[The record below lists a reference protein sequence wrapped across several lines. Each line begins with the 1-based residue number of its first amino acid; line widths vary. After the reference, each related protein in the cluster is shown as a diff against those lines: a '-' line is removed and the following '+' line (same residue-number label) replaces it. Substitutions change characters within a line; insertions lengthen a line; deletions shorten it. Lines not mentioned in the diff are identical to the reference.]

1 MVRLTKIGI
10 LSYGYIAAIIS
21 AIISFLYVLLMFP
34 MIQMLVKLVT
44 EGVSESMDY
53 GYGMGMGMGMEGMSS
68 PGFDGVSTGLFVALV
83 ILAPIFGA
91 ISGFIF
97 GCIGAIIYNLAAKWT
112 GGIECN
118 FEKVK
123 CTPKTGDLFKLT
135 FRNWLYCTYV
145 TVANNV

>member
-1 MVRLTKIGI
+1 
-10 LSYGYIAAIIS
+10 
-21 AIISFLYVLLMFP
+21 
-34 MIQMLVKLVT
+34 
-44 EGVSESMDY
+44 
-53 GYGMGMGMGMEGMSS
+53 MGMEGMSS

-118 FEKVK
+118 FEKVPEIDYSGK
-123 CTPKTGDLFKLT
+123 SSVYSEIEKDSMHTGDT
-135 FRNWLYCTYV
+135 SSGESN
-145 TVANNV
+145 